1 MVTLTVWPAVKSQRK
16 AYSLVALFYV
26 SSLTEKQWRCLHAL
40 DIKVAAKPFPKVVF
54 VWHQAKIHSS
64 TIYGKAEFVRSLVVT

>member
-1 MVTLTVWPAVKSQRK
+1 
-16 AYSLVALFYV
+16 
-26 SSLTEKQWRCLHAL
+26 
-40 DIKVAAKPFPKVVF
+40 VAAKPFPKVVF